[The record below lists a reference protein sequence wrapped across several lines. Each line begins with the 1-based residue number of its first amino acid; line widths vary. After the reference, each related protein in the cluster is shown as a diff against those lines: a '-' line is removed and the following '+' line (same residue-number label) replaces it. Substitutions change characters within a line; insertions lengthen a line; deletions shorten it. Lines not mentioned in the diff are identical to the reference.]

1 MQCGGRYL
9 GLFMFV
15 LSLWWLLAEVG
26 SVDCRCGCGCCS
38 KEGDRESSRKV
49 YTTSCV
55 CVDLCLIRLR
65 SHGEREDSQS
75 CEEKDS

>member
-1 MQCGGRYL
+1 VDADAVLKREIERARGRL
-9 GLFMFV
+9 
-15 LSLWWLLAEVG
+15 
-26 SVDCRCGCGCCS
+26 
-38 KEGDRESSRKV
+38 